1 MLVSLLCSN
10 NFGYKLFL
18 EFGREFYFVFMI
30 GLAFIIF
37 EIYSKLET
45 RKTDVW
51 MHFIDKKN
59 DLKHCGTTLQ
69 NLLSKSN
76 YVLTVMRHLTE
87 LSRLGE

>member
-1 MLVSLLCSN
+1 M
-10 NFGYKLFL
+10 
-18 EFGREFYFVFMI
+18 
-30 GLAFIIF
+30 AFIIF

-69 NLLSKSN
+69 NLLSKSK

-87 LSRLGE
+87 LSRLGESNFERELQRNTNLE